1 MSWGV
6 AQCEIET
13 KRKRWILWKCVPQPF
28 LNVYIIMRSI
38 NIDWQTRVQLKPSNS
53 NCRGKLKLLRVTG
66 VLCYNWVLKK
76 KKTRNASSIP
86 VARRYFSSPGRAV
99 KTVCPRTYKRV
110 ISTRSIG
117 HNVYMYMRLHVIF
130 RWKMLWLIS
139 PQFRV
144 IEGKITKKSTWQ
156 EVNIASSLRGFEL

>member
-38 NIDWQTRVQLKPSNS
+38 NIDRQTKGYIWIP
-53 NCRGKLKLLRVTG
+53 VTRIAEG
-66 VLCYNWVLKK
+66 NWNYFELPGFCVITGFWK
-76 KKTRNASSIP
+76 KKTRNAWSIP
-86 VARRYFSSPGRAV
+86 VARRYFSSPARAV

-117 HNVYMYMRLHVIF
+117 HNIYMYMRLHVIF
-130 RWKMLWLIS
+130 RCKMLWLIS